1 MNRFVMLAGAA
12 LLATAVASPVAFA
25 ETNSRT
31 QQDAVI
37 ETQEFIAPLGATC
50 TLTQLETQKG
60 CDVATRDTAPKYPA
74 APVFPR
80 FGF

>member
-1 MNRFVMLAGAA
+1 MNRFVMLTGAA
-12 LLATAVASPVAFA
+12 LLATAIASPVAFA

-31 QQDAVI
+31 QQSAVI
-37 ETQEFIAPLGATC
+37 ETQELVAPLGATC
-50 TLTQLETQKG
+50 TLAQLETQKG
-60 CDVATRDTAPKYPA
+60 CDIDTRDAAPKYPA